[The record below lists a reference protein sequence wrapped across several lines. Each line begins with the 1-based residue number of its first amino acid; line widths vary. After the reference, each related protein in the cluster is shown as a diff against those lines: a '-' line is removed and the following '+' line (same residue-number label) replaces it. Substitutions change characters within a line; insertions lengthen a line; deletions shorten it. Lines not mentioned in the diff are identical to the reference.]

1 MDRSGWPRVRVLWV
15 IAGTGI
21 VAYLALLGGT
31 FLLDEQPE
39 QMFGVAPA
47 TPGSLQ
53 IYAEMVEVQPVR
65 QSARLRLGF
74 TPDPA
79 LRGVRVASAGRDLRV
94 LVDDGDSLQEL
105 AFRANE
111 PMQPVEMNA
120 DLVEGSVF
128 TYPFDTYRLRLRLQ
142 AFAGAPPAPGEALP
156 LALPLGLTVWSD
168 AGGFAAR
175 TTEMA
180 DGGNALRLELRVR
193 RRLVLAWYAVL
204 AYAAMTALAVS
215 ALTLGTLAYLGR
227 REAESTLVAAAAG
240 ITFTLLAL
248 RNALPGAPPFGVLLD
263 LLVFLWVEVAAVI
276 GLSLAVVAWVRQGPP
291 PRPPSR

>member
-1 MDRSGWPRVRVLWV
+1 
-15 IAGTGI
+15 
-21 VAYLALLGGT
+21 
-31 FLLDEQPE
+31 
-39 QMFGVAPA
+39 MFGVPPT
-47 TPGSLQ
+47 TPGSLH
-53 IYAEMVEVQPVR
+53 IYAELVEVQPVR
-65 QSARLRLGF
+65 QAARLRLVF

-79 LRGVRVASAGRDLRV
+79 LRGIRVASAGRDLTV

-111 PMQPVEMNA
+111 AMQPVEMNA
-120 DLVEGSVF
+120 DFVEGSVF
-128 TYPFDTYRLRLRLQ
+128 TYPFDTYWLRLRLQ
-142 AFAGAPPAPGEALP
+142 AFAGAPPASGEALP
-156 LALPLGLTVWSD
+156 LALTVWSD

-180 DGGNALRLELRVR
+180 DGGNAIRLQLRVR

-227 REAESTLVAAAAG
+227 REAESTLVAATAG

-248 RNALPGAPPFGVLLD
+248 RNALPGAPPFGVLPD
-263 LLVFLWVEVAAVI
+263 LLVFMWVEVAAVI
-276 GLSLAVVAWVRQGPP
+276 GLSLAVVAWVREGPP
-291 PRPPSR
+291 PL

>member
-1 MDRSGWPRVRVLWV
+1 MDRRGWPRVRVLWV

-39 QMFGVAPA
+39 QMFGVAPT

-53 IYAEMVEVQPVR
+53 IYVEMVEVQPVR
-65 QSARLRLGF
+65 QSVRLRLGF

-94 LVDDGDSLQEL
+94 LVDDGDTLQEL

-156 LALPLGLTVWSD
+156 LALTVWSD
-168 AGGFAAR
+168 AGAFAAR

-180 DGGNALRLELRVR
+180 DGGNAIRLELRVR

-248 RNALPGAPPFGVLLD
+248 RNTLPGAPPFGVLLD